1 MTEKEKEKSLELK
14 DEITDFSFWRIKT
27 LAIALLL
34 LVSLFS
40 VVRID
45 NFGIYF
51 LNIPFW
57 YWFIGAVISY
67 LIAYFTHYFNFFNT
81 IKMTYKI
88 KSYKE
93 VTQLYEGSPSVIQF
107 MLETV
112 KGEPIEDS
120 EGLTQDS
127 KKISG
132 LERIMYRL
140 FSPDYLYAIIFKAK
154 LLNDKLNVSC
164 NKREQQRDRKHAC
177 QLVDK
182 KTEVNSKNTT
192 EENGIYNCELQSK
205 KDRRKEF
212 VILSNWINVIIAIV
226 LIFFTLLT
234 VCLYEKVNL
243 TWPIYLLFVIILFRT
258 LSRIFE
264 ITLAFYMDVVR
275 AKMKKN
281 SLEIGH
287 KSSSLKRGNRLS
299 LAFHSYLEVVILY
312 SAIYFLSDKVG
323 YFYSNGD
330 MENYL
335 DFFLYSLSVSAFNFS
350 FTDSFTTFQKLVHA
364 SQVVTSMTLI
374 VLSAATYIGLKD
386 EMTKTER
393 QRWRLKRR

>member
-226 LIFFTLLT
+226 LIFLH
-234 VCLYEKVNL
+234 Y
-243 TWPIYLLFVIILFRT
+243 
-258 LSRIFE
+258 
-264 ITLAFYMDVVR
+264 
-275 AKMKKN
+275 
-281 SLEIGH
+281 
-287 KSSSLKRGNRLS
+287 
-299 LAFHSYLEVVILY
+299 
-312 SAIYFLSDKVG
+312 
-323 YFYSNGD
+323 
-330 MENYL
+330 
-335 DFFLYSLSVSAFNFS
+335 
-350 FTDSFTTFQKLVHA
+350 
-364 SQVVTSMTLI
+364 
-374 VLSAATYIGLKD
+374 
-386 EMTKTER
+386 
-393 QRWRLKRR
+393 